1 MTSKPIPIKLGEQGR
16 LVIPAPLQEA
26 MGLKSGDEL
35 LARVEDGCLVF
46 EPRAAIVARVRAR
59 FRDVTGS
66 LAEELLVE
74 RRSLGEAEL
83 EQAYVEAAAEVD
95 FGWDAALLDG
105 LEDRREGIAS
115 GAAPVKVLQSR

>member
-105 LEDRREGIAS
+105 LEDHKERTE
-115 GAAPVKVLQSR
+115 